1 MRCCNSFHVILL
13 IKKNLLA
20 IPSGRRKLNLP
31 DEFAY
36 PDFSHFRLDMESRYL
51 FQIYK
56 KFFKEYVIE
65 LYQISDY

>member
-1 MRCCNSFHVILL
+1 
-13 IKKNLLA
+13 LA
-20 IPSGRRKLNLP
+20 IPSGRKNLNLP
-31 DEFAY
+31 DVFAY

-56 KFFKEYVIE
+56 KKSFKEYVIE